1 MIKAITLERE
11 YGCGGGG
18 IAKQLADKLGWQLWD
33 HQVTCE
39 IANRLKCDVR
49 AVEQREERCDTTF
62 YRLMKTFMRGSYED
76 QLGGS
81 AVELLDAD
89 RLAAMFERIVMDLA
103 SKGNCVIVGRGS
115 TWFLRN
121 HPDAFHVFL
130 YAPYEEKLQRLRK
143 SGRSQ
148 SEAEELLERV
158 DRERATFVKKYYNKN
173 WPQRDLYHMM
183 LNTKVGD
190 EGVVRLIL
198 EEIAMLKEAQA
209 IPQQKAG

>member
-1 MIKAITLERE
+1 MIKVITLERE
-11 YGCGGGG
+11 YGSGGGG

-33 HQVTCE
+33 RQVTCE
-39 IANRLKCDVR
+39 IASRLKCDIR

-81 AVELLDAD
+81 GVELLDAD
-89 RLAAMFERIVMDLA
+89 RLAAMFEKIVIDLA

-115 TWFLRN
+115 TWFLRDN
-121 HPDAFHVFL
+121 PDAFHVFL
-130 YAPYEEKLQRLRK
+130 YAPHEEKMRRIK
-143 SGRSQ
+143 ASGNSQ
-148 SEAEELLERV
+148 SEAEELIERV

-190 EGVVRLIL
+190 ERVVRLIL
-198 EEIAMLKEAQA
+198 EEIAMLSEQ
-209 IPQQKAG
+209 PVTPWQKAG

>member
-1 MIKAITLERE
+1 MIKVITLERE

-33 HQVTCE
+33 RQVTCE

-81 AVELLDAD
+81 GVELLDAD
-89 RLAAMFERIVMDLA
+89 RLAAMFERIVTDLA

-130 YAPYEEKLQRLRK
+130 YAPHEEKLRRLRK
-143 SGRSQ
+143 FRKQ
-148 SEAEELLERV
+148 PE
-158 DRERATFVKKYYNKN
+158 
-173 WPQRDLYHMM
+173 
-183 LNTKVGD
+183 
-190 EGVVRLIL
+190 
-198 EEIAMLKEAQA
+198 
-209 IPQQKAG
+209 